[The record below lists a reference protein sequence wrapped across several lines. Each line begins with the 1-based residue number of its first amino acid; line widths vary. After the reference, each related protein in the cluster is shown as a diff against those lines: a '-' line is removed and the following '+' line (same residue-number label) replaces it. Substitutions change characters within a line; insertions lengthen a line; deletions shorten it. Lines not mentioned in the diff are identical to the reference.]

1 MEEKKKKRKK
11 HGLRSI
17 ILIFLVIYGF
27 VQFYLMN
34 FNGVDT
40 VKALEGYIN
49 DSVIS
54 PGIVCRQET
63 VLNKTSDGYVDYLAA
78 DGRRVSKGEL
88 IANVYP
94 SQSDVDNLIKLRSK
108 QTLMADINSVI
119 SYTTGNT
126 LDISV
131 TRKSLTNQL
140 TAMSQKT
147 AYEDY
152 SSISDDLA
160 ALAFSI
166 NKSYPDFYIDYN
178 SIGGKAN
185 VLDLR

>member
-1 MEEKKKKRKK
+1 
-11 HGLRSI
+11 
-17 ILIFLVIYGF
+17 
-27 VQFYLMN
+27 
-34 FNGVDT
+34 
-40 VKALEGYIN
+40 
-49 DSVIS
+49 
-54 PGIVCRQET
+54 
-63 VLNKTSDGYVDYLAA
+63 
-78 DGRRVSKGEL
+78 
-88 IANVYP
+88 
-94 SQSDVDNLIKLRSK
+94 
-108 QTLMADINSVI
+108 MADINSVI

-166 NKSYPDFYIDYN
+166 NKIIVATGKITDF
-178 SIGGKAN
+178 SGGAS
-185 VLDLR
+185 LIQ